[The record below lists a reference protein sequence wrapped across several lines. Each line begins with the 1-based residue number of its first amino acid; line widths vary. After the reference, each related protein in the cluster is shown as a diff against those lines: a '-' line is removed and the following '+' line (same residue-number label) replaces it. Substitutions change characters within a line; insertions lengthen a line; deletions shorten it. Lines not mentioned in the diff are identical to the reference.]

1 MAYFRTWIKKLIIR
15 SAPGDEHDVLKEG
28 KC

>member
-1 MAYFRTWIKKLIIR
+1 MAHFRTWIKKLIIL
-15 SAPGDEHDVLKEG
+15 SAPSDEHDVLKVM